1 MALLTVSKLG
11 GLVGASADTLRY
23 YERIGLLPAPDRTP
37 SGYRVYG
44 QDSIERM
51 AFIKGA
57 QRLGLRLEEI
67 KELLAIKDGGVCP
80 CGHTRSLLERR
91 ATQLDDE
98 MEAMSRM
105 RGEIDRMLVD
115 LGTDDTSRSQCN
127 NLIQIETSRRDHYS
141 KKRGEQ

>member
-11 GLVGASADTLRY
+11 DLVGASADTLRY

-37 SGYRVYG
+37 SGYRIYG
-44 QDSIERM
+44 EDSIERM
-51 AFIKGA
+51 TFIKGA

-67 KELLAIKDGGVCP
+67 RELLAIKDGGVCP

-91 ATQLDDE
+91 AAQLDE
-98 MEAMSRM
+98 EIEAMTRM
-105 RGEIDRMLVD
+105 RGEIERMLAD
-115 LGTDDTSRSQCN
+115 HGPGDASRSECN
-127 NLIQIETSRRDHYS
+127 ELIQIETSRRDDKA